1 MLSGMKNKIFRAV
14 LCAAVWLLLWEI
26 LAACVK
32 HSVILPSPRAVA
44 VCLFGLMKSGEFYVV
59 CFGSILR
66 IFIGFIIGVIIG
78 TALAALSQAGIE
90 FLISPAMS
98 VIKATPVA
106 SIIIVMLFF
115 IGRERVPITATLL
128 MVIPIIYTNV
138 LRGIRAV
145 PKELSEV
152 AEVYSFSRAKR
163 IRYCTVPSVL
173 PYFSAGIKTS
183 IGLAW
188 KAGIAAE
195 VICTPSGS
203 IGSMLY
209 DAKVYLESEEL
220 FTWTFTIVII
230 SMIIEK
236 LIVSALNRLTE
247 GSAT

>member
-1 MLSGMKNKIFRAV
+1 MKNKILRAAA
-14 LCAAVWLLLWEI
+14 CAAVWLGLWEI
-26 LAACVK
+26 VAACVK

-44 VCLFGLMKSGEFYVV
+44 VCLVGLMRSADFYAT

-66 IFIGFIIGVIIG
+66 IFIGFILGVIIG
-78 TALAALSQAGIE
+78 TVLAALSHIGLE

-115 IGRERVPITATLL
+115 IGRDSVPITATLL
-128 MVIPIIYTNV
+128 MVIPIVYTNV
-138 LRGIRAV
+138 LRGIRSV
-145 PKELSEV
+145 PRELDEV
-152 AEVYSFSRAKR
+152 ARVYSFSRMKR
-163 IRYCTVPSVL
+163 ARYCVIPAVL
-173 PYFSAGIKTS
+173 PYFSAGIRTS

-188 KAGIAAE
+188 KAGVAAE

-209 DAKVYLESEEL
+209 NAKVYLESEEL
-220 FTWTFTIVII
+220 FAWTFTIVII

-236 LIVSALNRLTE
+236 LIVSALGRFTE
-247 GSAT
+247 VSAS